1 MLNRPVHM
9 LAALPLSLLL
19 VAGAAA
25 VGKDAAFGAAS
36 PRLGDCRL
44 PDVPTPARCGAFDV
58 PENPDRPDGR
68 HLSIAVA
75 VLPAK
80 RMPVRRDPIAFFS
93 GGPGQ
98 AAIDSAADIGLDLAA
113 TFTDRDILLID
124 QRGTGRSAPL
134 ACTLHA
140 AGDEAASLAHFL
152 PPAAV
157 ARCRDELAARADLTQ
172 DSFARF
178 ADDVEHVRRALS
190 YGRLNLYALSYGTRA
205 TQVYLHAYP
214 DSVRTAYL
222 GSVVPIDVPIPLPFA
237 RVSQDVL
244 DATIGACESDARC
257 AAAFPALRE
266 ETRQVFARLADGRV
280 EVPVAGTERPVAL
293 DAGRVAERLR
303 FMMYSPAGAADVP
316 WTIHRAHQGDWK
328 PLVDGILESARGFD
342 HQFSAGV
349 FLSITCAEDVRY
361 ITDAEVAAA
370 TAHTWLGDYRVR
382 EQRAA
387 CAGWPQATLPPGYR
401 APVVSSVP
409 TLFVSGD
416 VDPATPKA
424 FADRVAKGFARHADL
439 VLRGQGHSGWTRCA
453 ASAHATLVRT
463 GSVEAIDT
471 TCPATPRPPF
481 RISP

>member
-1 MLNRPVHM
+1 MMNRVGRM
-9 LAALPLSLLL
+9 LAVLSLLL
-19 VAGAAA
+19 GVGVAPAGAGAA
-25 VGKDAAFGAAS
+25 FGSAS

-44 PDVPTPARCGAFDV
+44 PDVPTLARCGTFDV
-58 PENPDRPDGR
+58 PENPSRPEGR

-80 RMPVRRDPIAFFS
+80 RTPVRRDPIAFFS

-98 AAIDSAADIGLDLAA
+98 AAIDSAADIGLELGAM
-113 TFTDRDILLID
+113 FEDRDILLID
-124 QRGTGRSAPL
+124 QRGTGRSSPI

-140 AGDEAASLAHFL
+140 DRDEAASLAHFL
-152 PPAAV
+152 PPVAV
-157 ARCRDELAARADLTQ
+157 TRCRDELAARADLTQ
-172 DSFARF
+172 YSFARF
-178 ADDVEHVRRALS
+178 ADDVEHVRRALG
-190 YGRLNLYALSYGTRA
+190 YGRLNVYALSYGTRA

-222 GSVVPIDVPIPLPFA
+222 GSVVPIDVPFPLPFA
-237 RVSQDVL
+237 RASQDVL
-244 DATIGACESDARC
+244 DATIGACESDSRC

-266 ETRQVFARLADGRV
+266 ETRQVFARLADGGV
-280 EVPVAGTERPVAL
+280 EVPVADAQAPVTL
-293 DAGRVAERLR
+293 DPGRVAERLR
-303 FMMYSPAGAADVP
+303 FMMYSPEGAADVP
-316 WTIHRAHQGDWK
+316 WTIHRAHRGDWK
-328 PLVDGILESARGFD
+328 ALTDGILESARGFD

-361 ITDAEVAAA
+361 IRDEELVAA

-387 CAGWPQATLPPGYR
+387 CAVWPLATLPPGYR

-416 VDPATPKA
+416 IDPATPKA
-424 FADRVAKGFARHADL
+424 FADRVAKGFARRADL
-439 VLRGQGHSGWTRCA
+439 LLRGQGHSGWTRCA
-453 ASAHATLVRT
+453 ARAYATLVRM

-471 TCPATPRPPF
+471 ACPATPRPPF
-481 RISP
+481 KIEP